1 LLADKFLTCVPS
13 QPAHGL
19 PLYKVLLIGEQQTS
33 DLLATICDE
42 LLGEINCE
50 YKSKRASG
58 RLGPVT
64 FAAAPM
70 KDFPSQFKF
79 LPLYRHEDDIIGTA
93 VHNLLSTAGAR
104 VS

>member
-1 LLADKFLTCVPS
+1 VLAGKFLTCVPA
-13 QPAHGL
+13 QPAHAL
-19 PLYKVLLIGEQQTS
+19 PHYKVLLIGDAPNS
-33 DLLATICDE
+33 GSHHLLARRCDE
-42 LLGEINCE
+42 LLSEINCE

-64 FAAAPM
+64 FVEAPM

-79 LPLYRHEDDIIGTA
+79 LPLYRHEDAQAI
-93 VHNLLSTAGAR
+93 SR